1 MTGSKLAAAMG
12 CILAMGVARAQLR
25 SDLIESERAEKET
38 RLTPE
43 TPPKAERR
51 LVWVENSLALKL
63 LSGEVD
69 GFGLSIGPIASGNG
83 FGVGPMYRRR
93 DLLDG
98 RLTFSV
104 AARISVKQSYLGRL
118 DIGLPSLFGGRV
130 FTDFSAVHRDI
141 SEMAYYGS
149 GPDSEKT
156 GRSNFRLEARG

>member
-1 MTGSKLAAAMG
+1 MRGCKLSAFLG
-12 CILAMGVARAQLR
+12 CILAIGVARAQLR

-43 TPPKAERR
+43 RPPKAERR
-51 LVWVENSLALKL
+51 LVWVENSLAFKL

-69 GFGLSIGPIASGNG
+69 GLGVSVGPIASGNG
-83 FGVGPMYRRR
+83 FALGPMYRRT

-98 RLTFSV
+98 RLTLKV

-130 FTDFSAVHRDI
+130 FTDFSAVHR
-141 SEMAYYGS
+141 
-149 GPDSEKT
+149 
-156 GRSNFRLEARG
+156 